1 MTLSGYSIPH
11 ASKPLICASLLLL
24 CSAVATGT
32 QANSTSQQVSAD
44 IVGVENFFAERCLP
58 LEAGQTITYRYESIH
73 PLDFNIHHHPD
84 NNSVVF
90 LRKEENL
97 TSLQGEFLADSTDH
111 VCFTWTNKVERGGE
125 EWSVLLDYQV
135 TNQ

>member
-1 MTLSGYSIPH
+1 MKLSGYCAPH
-11 ASKPLICASLLLL
+11 SAKPMICTSLLLV
-24 CSAVATGT
+24 CSVFATGSR
-32 QANSTSQQVSAD
+32 ADGSTQQVTAD

-73 PLDFNIHHHPD
+73 PVDFNIHHHPD

-97 TSLQGEFLADSTDH
+97 TNLTGEFLADTSDH

-125 EWSVLLDYQV
+125 QWSVLLDYQV